1 MPFRLRQPGQSDAI
15 PCHEPDPARI
25 AARPDRRAA
34 AERLRWQDA
43 SRHGVCAEHSGQL
56 RHDPAAEKDGQF
68 DLNGATLSEEDVKGH
83 LRYLRDQNKPA
94 QSIFLKRDGKQKVT
108 ERHIQGL
115 ARIGLELKV
124 HTYLQEKPGMEITE
138 VRTESSAK

>member
-1 MPFRLRQPGQSDAI
+1 MQYRAMNRILRGSLLALF
-15 PCHEPDPARI
+15 
-25 AARPDRRAA
+25 AALLLSACGGKTRPDTVAA
-34 AERLRWQDA
+34 PNIPA
-43 SRHGVCAEHSGQL
+43 SFDVTL
-56 RHDPAAEKDGQF
+56 LPEKDGQF

-124 HTYLQEKPGMEITE
+124 RTYLQEKPGMEITE

>member
-1 MPFRLRQPGQSDAI
+1 MQYRAMNRILRGSLLAL
-15 PCHEPDPARI
+15 I
-25 AARPDRRAA
+25 AALLLSACGGKTRPDTVSAPNIP
-34 AERLRWQDA
+34 A
-43 SRHGVCAEHSGQL
+43 SFDMTL
-56 RHDPAAEKDGQF
+56 LPEKDGQF

-124 HTYLQEKPGMEITE
+124 RTYLQEKPGMEITE